1 MAIAN
6 VPDETEF
13 GGYDFQFTGSVP
25 RRLYCN
31 VCTRVLRDPHLTE
44 CCGQHFCDSCL
55 EHWFKAQKKTTCPQC
70 CQKKFKHMLNKGLQ
84 REVDELE
91 IRCTKQRVGCP
102 WVGELS
108 SLQAHL
114 DSDEGCEYAD
124 VQCSNKCGAM
134 MMRRELEAH
143 LAQQCPRRKIKCQY
157 CCHKDTYLA
166 ITTQHCNE
174 CPYYPL
180 PCPNKCGM
188 TAIRR
193 VAMANHRSRCELEPV
208 KCLFHEAGCTVQIL
222 RREFDRHMSEN
233 QENHLLVL
241 LGAFQE
247 AKRESERKLHNM
259 AVKLFETKQELEEG
273 KARPAEKKIPIL
285 KHVGDEVTFRMTD
298 FSLYKQADKVW
309 YSPPFYY
316 RTGYKL
322 CLAVYANGKGV
333 GAGTHVS
340 VELLQMKGE
349 HDHKQ
354 KWVEQHY
361 IRVHQNISIQMM
373 VQCKEAKPQGK
384 KFSLER
390 HLCSQCFS
398 RMPPHRESR
407 VCYSTMEG
415 NTSISE
421 DKFIDHQSAEQ
432 LMVLNDTII
441 IVLRV
446 T

>member
-1 MAIAN
+1 
-6 VPDETEF
+6 
-13 GGYDFQFTGSVP
+13 
-25 RRLYCN
+25 
-31 VCTRVLRDPHLTE
+31 
-44 CCGQHFCDSCL
+44 
-55 EHWFKAQKKTTCPQC
+55 
-70 CQKKFKHMLNKGLQ
+70 MLNKGLK
-84 REVDELE
+84 REVDALE
-91 IRCTKQRVGCP
+91 IRCTKQKVGCQ

-114 DSDEGCEYAD
+114 SSDEGCEYAD

-134 MMRRELEAH
+134 IMRRELEAH
-143 LAQQCPRRKIKCQY
+143 LAQQCPLRKIKCQY
-157 CCHKDTYLA
+157 CNHKDTYLA

-193 VAMANHRSRCELEPV
+193 VAMANHRNRCELEPV

-222 RREFDRHMSEN
+222 RKEFDVHMSEN
-233 QENHLLVL
+233 QQHHLLVL

-247 AKRESERKLHNM
+247 TKRELSESQRQLGECQKQQGECEKELGECRRKLHNM

-273 KARPAEKKIPIL
+273 KARPAEKKIQIL
-285 KHVGDEVTFRMTD
+285 KHFGDEVTFRMTD
-298 FSLYKQADKVW
+298 FSLYKQAGKVW

-322 CLAVYANGKGV
+322 CLAVHANGKGA

-349 HDHKQ
+349 RDHKLN
-354 KWVEQHY
+354 WGEEQHD
-361 IRVHQNISIQMM
+361 IRIHQNISIQMM

-384 KFSLER
+384 NFSLEC

-398 RMPPHRESR
+398 RLPPHREVR

-415 NTSISE
+415 NTPISE
-421 DKFIDHQSAEQ
+421 DKFIDHQTAEQ
-432 LMVLNDTII
+432 LMVLNDAII
-441 IVLRV
+441 IVLKV